1 MFAVE
6 EQPEMRMNTR
16 RRESIRVLLADQH
29 ALFREAVR
37 DAFATE
43 SNFDVDAEASNGA
56 EALQR
61 AERKQPHV
69 AVLDIDLPGG
79 DGVRIT
85 SRIRERV
92 PTCRVLILSP
102 REDYRILV
110 EALDAGASGYLTKE
124 ALLSDLIHA
133 TRAIHRGETLV
144 PPRMLGPLLTSL
156 LRWKDDLDRRYER
169 ISRLTPREREVLALL
184 AEGADNEEISEM
196 LAISRQTARTHIQNI
211 LEKLQTH
218 SRLEAVAYVRGG
230 TLDTLGDAPVSG
242 AGELTYLS
250 T

>member
-1 MFAVE
+1 
-6 EQPEMRMNTR
+6 MRMSSG

-29 ALFREAVR
+29 ALFLEAIR
-37 DAFATE
+37 DVFDTE
-43 SNFDVDAEASNGA
+43 ADFEVVAEASNGA
-56 EALQR
+56 EALEGVKR
-61 AERKQPHV
+61 TQPHV

-79 DGVRIT
+79 DGART
-85 SRIRERV
+85 TAQIRELA
-92 PTCRVLILSP
+92 PACRVLMLGP
-102 REDYRILV
+102 REDYRSLI

-133 TRAIHRGETLV
+133 TRAVHRGETRL

-156 LRWKDDLDRRYER
+156 LHWKNDLDRRYER

-184 AEGADNEEISEM
+184 AGGADNEAISGM

-211 LEKLQTH
+211 LEKLQAH

-230 TLDTLGDAPVSG
+230 TLDGLGDVPVSG
-242 AGELTYLS
+242 AADLTYLS